1 MDANTTPIK
10 PRRPSD
16 QSSWYE
22 VTYQDMQGK
31 KHTKVYKT
39 RSSGNAIM
47 TCESSMECDKVLQV
61 VAIPE
66 PKNKKI

>member
-22 VTYQDMQGK
+22 VTYQDVQGK

-39 RSSGNAIM
+39 RCSGNAIM
-47 TCESSMECDKVLQV
+47 TCKSSMECDKVLQV

-66 PKNKKI
+66 PKNTKS